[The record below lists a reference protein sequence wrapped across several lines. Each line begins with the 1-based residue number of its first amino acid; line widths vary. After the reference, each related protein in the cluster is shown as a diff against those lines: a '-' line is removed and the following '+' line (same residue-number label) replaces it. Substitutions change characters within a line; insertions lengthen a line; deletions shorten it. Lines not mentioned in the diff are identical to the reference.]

1 LSTPQVDAAGI
12 LASSLSR
19 LSANLPT
26 TSNRLPTLWDSKPLD
41 LPPDLATQTTGSG
54 EQPAVPATPGEEPAT
69 GLNADEPSASD
80 AKQKRAKRKRNV
92 IDTGPNYALARAI
105 GLAERMRAGDGS
117 EPVEAMTKEEK
128 EADELY
134 RGGPPKRV
142 YASAAGMRPLVGS
155 AMPSR
160 TTSVSGAAPGLA
172 SR

>member
-1 LSTPQVDAAGI
+1 
-12 LASSLSR
+12 
-19 LSANLPT
+19 
-26 TSNRLPTLWDSKPLD
+26 
-41 LPPDLATQTTGSG
+41 
-54 EQPAVPATPGEEPAT
+54 
-69 GLNADEPSASD
+69 
-80 AKQKRAKRKRNV
+80 
-92 IDTGPNYALARAI
+92 
-105 GLAERMRAGDGS
+105 MRAGDGS